1 MEGKRWI
8 YKLPQH
14 THNANSKIIYG
25 DMVMLQL
32 ENIEGIL
39 IDPTLLLMHMK
50 RLEGGNQS
58 ADRLLAAGGN
68 YIKNHTHPL
77 VYALPTPSRQF
88 RYV

>member
-1 MEGKRWI
+1 M
-8 YKLPQH
+8 
-14 THNANSKIIYG
+14 
-25 DMVMLQL
+25 
-32 ENIEGIL
+32 

-88 RYV
+88 RYVYRERFNICISISYHTQVLLL